1 MESVDIII
9 NVFCLHLKSCVL
21 RLKIDRTLFQQM
33 LRYGVNYI
41 LYLSLLCKLTKLL
54 LNISFIDMQ

>member
-33 LRYGVNYI
+33 LRYGV
-41 LYLSLLCKLTKLL
+41 KLHFVPFFAL
-54 LNISFIDMQ
+54 